1 MIENISSKYFRTE
14 FVQGVM
20 MLKLDYS
27 IFLEKETFV
36 HKNELLEFLD
46 KINSKDEIK
55 TLVINNEH
63 PEYSIDQF
71 KSKWNSIF
79 EESDYES
86 AILRVFRSF
95 NQVFLKIKS
104 LEKVIISINSKP
116 ITPML
121 FCFSMVADLRFA
133 SQEFYLDNDN
143 CNMLNI
149 PKGGAVFSEYHL
161 MYLNPLKLLFYTD
174 KVFSDELYNKHIID
188 GIFNKEELINKVLLI
203 ANRYNKFNYI
213 EIEAVKIFEHKKQ
226 RKFEF
231 ALQKED
237 EFLLTCIRKMKNK
250 SK

>member
-1 MIENISSKYFRTE
+1 MIENSSNKYFKTE
-14 FVQGVM
+14 CIQGVM
-20 MLKLDYS
+20 MLYLDYS

-46 KINSKDEIK
+46 KIDSQKEIK
-55 TLVINNEH
+55 TLVISNEH
-63 PEYSIDQF
+63 SGFSFDQF

-86 AILRVFRSF
+86 AVLRVFRSY
-95 NQVFLKIKS
+95 NQVFLRLKS
-104 LEKVIISINSKP
+104 LEKVIISVNSQP
-116 ITPML
+116 VPPML
-121 FCFSMVADLRFA
+121 FCFSMVADLRFV
-133 SQEFYLDNDN
+133 SQEFYLNNDN

-149 PKGGAVFSEYHL
+149 PKGGAIFTEYNL

-174 KVFSDELYNKHIID
+174 KVFPKELYNKHIID
-188 GIFNKEELINKVLLI
+188 GVFDKEELKDKVLSI
-203 ANRYNKFNYI
+203 ASRYNRFDYI

-226 RKFEF
+226 RKFEL

-250 SK
+250 NK

>member
-1 MIENISSKYFRTE
+1 MIENITNKYFKTE
-14 FVQGVM
+14 CIKGVI
-20 MLKLDYS
+20 MLYLDYS
-27 IFLEKETFV
+27 LFLEKETFV

-46 KINSKDEIK
+46 EINSNDEIK

-63 PEYSIDQF
+63 PEYSFDQF
-71 KSKWNSIF
+71 KSKWNLIF
-79 EESDYES
+79 EETDFES

-104 LEKVIISINSKP
+104 LEKVIISINSQP
-116 ITPML
+116 IPPML
-121 FCFSMVADLRFA
+121 FCFSMVADLRFT

-188 GIFNKEELINKVLLI
+188 GVFDKEELTNSVLSI
-203 ANRYNKFNYI
+203 AKRYNRFNYI

-226 RKFEF
+226 RKFEL

-250 SK
+250 NK